1 MGESFCADANIE
13 QLEKDIRVANQ
24 DLADNE
30 TLIATYRQDR
40 DRLEKEMR
48 GLEKELG
55 QAQVEYEREKAQ
67 LTAYD
72 EELKELEALA
82 KQKSK
87 TVAESQLE
95 LQNLTHETE
104 RLSKENSGLAHAM
117 QELVESHDWIEDQK
131 Q

>member
-1 MGESFCADANIE
+1 MVRSLCAGVNIE

-30 TLIATYRQDR
+30 TLIATFRQDS
-40 DRLEKEMR
+40 DRLEKEIR
-48 GLEKELG
+48 GLEKEHE
-55 QAQVEYEREKAQ
+55 QAQAEYEREKAQ

-72 EELKELEALA
+72 EELKELEALT

-95 LQNLTHETE
+95 LQNLAHETD
-104 RLSKENSGLAHAM
+104 RLSKEKTGLAHAM